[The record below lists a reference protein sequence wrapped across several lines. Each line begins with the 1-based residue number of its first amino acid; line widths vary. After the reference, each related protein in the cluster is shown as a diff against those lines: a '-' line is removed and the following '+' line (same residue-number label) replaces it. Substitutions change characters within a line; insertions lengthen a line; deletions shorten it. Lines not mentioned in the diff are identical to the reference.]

1 MRRLAS
7 VRLLLVR
14 APMTNRHTALGML
27 ALVVACSTG
36 STHNGQ
42 TVSSLSNAGGP
53 PSTVP
58 PAQGAFTAFETGQ
71 VRPLALSPSGKFLFA
86 TNTPD
91 NRLEI
96 FRVQERGLTH
106 LASVPVGLEPIA
118 VAARTDTEIWVVNH
132 LSDSVSIVNVHPS
145 GKSGRVV
152 RTLFVG
158 DEPRDIVFAGAGK
171 ARAFI
176 TTAHRGQNNPN
187 DPQLTTPGI
196 GRADVWV
203 FDAGATGDPS
213 LGGTP
218 LTILTLFT
226 DTPRALAATPDG
238 KRVYAAGF
246 HTGNQTT
253 TLTDIL
259 IPDGDPDVGVPAPR
273 FNHQGIPAPEVGI
286 IVKFDG
292 EHWRDSAGKIWDAQ
306 VRFNLPDKDVFMI
319 DAMSDPPQAV
329 AGAGGNFT
337 GVGTILFNMV
347 VNPAN
352 GKVYV
357 SNLES
362 RNDHSFEGA
371 GVFTHGETLRGHATE
386 NRISVLNPSV
396 ATNRVAPRHLNKHID
411 YAHCCDPIPNA
422 ENDKSLALPVDM
434 AITNDG
440 GTLYVAAFG
449 SSKVGVYESSELEND
464 TFVPNIARQIE
475 VSGGGPSGLALD
487 QKRDRLYVMTRFDNG
502 ISVVDT
508 KTRSEVGHVQLH
520 NPEPA
525 SIQNGRRFLYDARFT
540 SSHGDQAC
548 ASCHIFGDFDSIAW
562 NLGDPDLDVQNN
574 PGPFRPDP
582 LTTSFLPFKDY
593 HPIKG
598 PMTTQSL
605 RGMANH
611 GAMHWRGDRTGGND
625 APSVQPDSGSFDEVA
640 AFKKFNIAFQS
651 ILGRSEQLTEEEM
664 AQFTEFMLRVSYPP
678 NPIRHLDNSLTPDQA
693 AGRDFFFG
701 PVADPHGESCSG
713 CHTLDPNA
721 NPSSIAPG
729 FFGTDGRQTF
739 EFQSQMIKVPHL
751 RNMYQK
757 VGRFGFPE
765 HFLLP
770 DIEHQHM
777 GDQVRGYGY
786 IHDGSLDTLFRFN
799 SLIAFIFP
807 PEPQGNVVRHQVDE
821 FLLAFDSNLAPV
833 VGQQVTLS
841 NGTLA
846 SAPPRIDLLRSRAE
860 AAECDL
866 VAKMGGGRDEE
877 GFFYVRNVHTFARDR
892 HDAEAL
898 SDAALRQYA
907 LTRGQPLTY
916 TCVPP
921 GSGERI
927 GIDRDGNGVLDGDEE

>member
-1 MRRLAS
+1 MS
-7 VRLLLVR
+7 I
-14 APMTNRHTALGML
+14 RHTALGTL
-27 ALVVACSTG
+27 ALVVACSSASNNT
-36 STHNGQ
+36 SELGQ
-42 TVSSLSNAGGP
+42 TVSPLGGDPGGP
-53 PSTVP
+53 PTPSSR
-58 PAQGAFTAFETGQ
+58 AQGAFTAFETGQ

-91 NRLEI
+91 SRLEI

-106 LASVPVGLEPIA
+106 LASVPVGLEPLS
-118 VAARTDTEIWVVNH
+118 VAARSDTEVWVVNH
-132 LSDSVSIVNVHPS
+132 LSDSVSVVNVHPS
-145 GKSGRVV
+145 GRSGRVV
-152 RTLFVG
+152 RTLLVG
-158 DEPRDIVFAGAGK
+158 DEPRDIVFAGPGK
-171 ARAFI
+171 NRAFI
-176 TTAHRGQNNPN
+176 TTAHRGQNDPN

-203 FDAGATGDPS
+203 FDANASASGDPT
-213 LGGTP
+213 LGGAP

-253 TLTDIL
+253 SLTDIL
-259 IPDGDPDVGVPAPR
+259 IPDGDPSTGVPAPR
-273 FNHQGIPAPEVGI
+273 ENHQGVPAPEVGI

-319 DAMSDPPQAV
+319 DAMSHPPRPVPGAV
-329 AGAGGNFT
+329 GNFT

-352 GKVYV
+352 GNVYV
-357 SNLES
+357 TNLES
-362 RNDHSFEGA
+362 RNDQRFEGA
-371 GVFTHGETLRGHATE
+371 GVFTQGETVRGHVVE
-386 NRISVLNPSV
+386 NRISVLKPS
-396 ATNRVAPRHLNKHID
+396 ATTNRVVPRHLNKHID

-422 ENDKSLALPVDM
+422 ENARSLALPVDM
-434 AITNDG
+434 AITADG
-440 GTLYVAAFG
+440 ATLYVAAFG
-449 SSKVGVYESSELEND
+449 SSKVGIYESSELEGD
-464 TFVPNIARQIE
+464 TFVPSTSRQIP

-487 QKRDRLYVMTRFDNG
+487 EERDRLYVLTRFDNA

-508 KTRSEVGHVQLH
+508 RKRSEVGHVRLH

-525 SIQNGRRFLYDARFT
+525 SIQQGRRFLYDASFT

-548 ASCHIFGDFDSIAW
+548 ASCHIFGDFDSLAW
-562 NLGDPDLDVQNN
+562 NLGDPDGDVLNN

-582 LTTSFLPFKDY
+582 LTTSFLPAKDY
-593 HPIKG
+593 HPLKG
-598 PMTTQSL
+598 PMVTQSL

-625 APSVQPDSGSFDEVA
+625 APSEQPESGSFDEAA
-640 AFKKFNIAFQS
+640 AFMKFNVAFQS
-651 ILGRSEQLTEEEM
+651 LLGRSEQLTEEEM
-664 AQFTEFMLRVSYPP
+664 RQFTDFMLHVTYPP

-701 PVADPHGESCSG
+701 PIADPHGASCAG
-713 CHTLDPNA
+713 CHQVDPNA
-721 NPSSIAPG
+721 NPNSIAPG
-729 FFGTDGRQTF
+729 LFGSDGTQTF
-739 EFQSQMIKVPHL
+739 EFQSQMFKIPHL

-770 DIEHQHM
+770 DIDHQHM
-777 GDQVRGYGY
+777 GDQVRGFGY
-786 IHDGSLDTLFRFN
+786 IHDGSFDTLFRFN

-807 PEPQGNVVRHQVDE
+807 PEPQGTVVRHQVDE

-841 NGTLA
+841 SDTLA
-846 SAPPRIDLLRSRAE
+846 SAPPRIDLLRARAE
-860 AAECDL
+860 ASECDL
-866 VAKMGGGRDEE
+866 VAKMGGGREEE
-877 GFFYVRNVHTFARDR
+877 GFFYVRSSHTFARDR
-892 HDAEAL
+892 RGAEPI

-907 LTRGQPLTY
+907 VNRKQPLTY

-921 GSGERI
+921 GSGRRI
-927 GIDRDGNGVLDGDEE
+927 GIDRDDDGVLDADEDND